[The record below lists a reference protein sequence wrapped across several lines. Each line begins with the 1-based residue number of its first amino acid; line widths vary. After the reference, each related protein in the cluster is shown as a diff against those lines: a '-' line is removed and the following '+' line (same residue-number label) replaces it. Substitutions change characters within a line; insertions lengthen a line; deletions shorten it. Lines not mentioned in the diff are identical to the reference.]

1 MIVRSLIAKLAWQV
15 DDSDLKKNDKFVKD
29 LFNWAKV
36 AAAAAAAAMAAFAK
50 SAVDKQLE
58 FEAGLSRL
66 QTLLPGQTAQVEAFA
81 GDIRRLAQETGSS
94 VGTLTDALYE
104 QLSALGAAA
113 DSTEILDTVARASM
127 GAGTD
132 AKNIVNLLTAVGLA
146 YQDTSAKALAST
158 NDMAFQAVA
167 LGKTSYEELA
177 AGIGQVS
184 GAAVQLG
191 VTQQELFAIMGTAAG
206 VTGPTSQVFTQLKAT
221 MTNLAAPTAEL
232 KKVYKQLGITA
243 IEREVGEKGLVPTLQ
258 RIIEATDGSV
268 AATAKLFASDE
279 ARGLILPMLSKLQ
292 DRYRVNLEATT
303 RAEGA
308 ARTAYDASRGGMAK
322 NAQKAKELEARFAE
336 LQLVLGGKL
345 TPDLLAAKELMVD
358 WTTVLVDQFL
368 PAWGLVR
375 DGFTDANVEA
385 DAFNELLS
393 GIAAGARVVAAVVGQ
408 LANQIWHLLQ
418 YMSIGYQWMTDGW
431 FGAAQGEAAL
441 GAKADA
447 ERARFDRLG
456 SQLQEY
462 AFDNEAFSNKYR
474 MRGEKA
480 RYQEMVASTVK
491 QTVQNVTLNGNWE
504 MNLPPGTTS
513 AQAAD
518 LRQRVV
524 DDLLRGQLARAVSTR
539 AVDPSTVSESVGL
552 PDLQ

>member
-15 DDSDLKKNDKFVKD
+15 DDNDLKKNDKFVKD
-29 LFNWAKV
+29 LLSWAKV

-50 SAVDKQLE
+50 SAVDSQLE
-58 FEAGLSRL
+58 FERGLSRV
-66 QTLLPGQTAQVEAFA
+66 QTLLPGQTAQVGAFA
-81 GDIRRLAQETGSS
+81 DDIRRLALETGSS
-94 VGTLTDALYE
+94 VGQLTDALYE

-113 DSTEILDTVARASM
+113 DSTEILDTVARASI

-132 AKNIVNLLTAVGLA
+132 AKNVVNLLTAVGLA
-146 YQDTSAKALAST
+146 YQDTSAKALAAT

-243 IEREVGEKGLVPTLQ
+243 IEREVAEKGLVPTLQ

-279 ARGLILPMLSKLQ
+279 ARGLILPLLSKLQ
-292 DRYRVNLEATT
+292 GRYHDNLKATT
-303 RAEGA
+303 KAEGS
-308 ARTAYDASRGGMAK
+308 ARTAYDASTEGLAK
-322 NAQKAKELEARFAE
+322 NAQKAKQLEARLSE
-336 LQLVLGGKL
+336 LRLVVGEEL
-345 TPDLLAAKELMVD
+345 TPDFLALKETSVSWAETLAKEL
-358 WTTVLVDQFL
+358 L
-368 PAWGLVR
+368 PAIGLIRDGIADTNIEADMFGELLGGLV
-375 DGFTDANVEA
+375 
-385 DAFNELLS
+385 AFGRMLASVL
-393 GIAAGARVVAAVVGQ
+393 GQ
-408 LANQIWHLLQ
+408 LANQIWHVLQ
-418 YMSIGYQWMTDGW
+418 YAWLGYQWMTDGW

-441 GAKADA
+441 AAKAEA

-456 SQLQEY
+456 GQLEEY
-462 AFDNEAFSNKYR
+462 GFDNEAFSNKYR
-474 MRGEKA
+474 MKGQKIRDREAVTKLT
-480 RYQEMVASTVK
+480 Q
-491 QTVQNVTLNGNWE
+491 QTVQNITLNGNWE

-513 AQAAD
+513 AQAAEI
-518 LRQRVV
+518 RQRVV
-524 DDLLRGQLARAVSTR
+524 DELLRGQLSRAVSTR
-539 AVDPSTVSESVGL
+539 VAPELVSESVSL
-552 PDLQ
+552 PDMQ